1 MTTFVLVH
9 GAWHGGWCWERLIPE
24 LERRGHDAVAIDL
37 PCDDPDAGCAAYAE
51 AVVAQTRGAGDDL
64 VVVGHSLGGLTI
76 PLVAAERP
84 VRKLVFLCALL
95 PVPGLSLVDQLR
107 REPEM
112 FVPGFDQGVARDE
125 LGRSYWRDSEDAI
138 ELLFGDCPRQLASWA
153 VERLRPQGRAPSLE
167 PCPLAAWPA
176 VDSASLLAVG
186 DAAISPKWSRAAA
199 PARLGSAAVELPGGH
214 SPFLSR
220 PGELADALVAVA
232 I

>member
-24 LERRGHDAVAIDL
+24 LERHGHDAVAIDL

-107 REPEM
+107 REPEI

-125 LGRSYWRDSEDAI
+125 LGRSYWRDSDDAI
-138 ELLFGDCPRQLASWA
+138 ELLYGDCPRQLASWA
-153 VERLRPQGRAPSLE
+153 AARLRPQARAASVE

-176 VDSASLLAVG
+176 VESASLFATD
-186 DAAISPKWSRAAA
+186 DAAISPEWSRTAT
-199 PARLGSAAVELPGGH
+199 PARLKIAPVELPGGH

-220 PGELADALVAVA
+220 PGELAEALVAVA
-232 I
+232 L